1 MRSLQLAS
9 RESCQLRNQVSF
21 RDQRSLR
28 SYRKNSLLSPFIEKR
43 REVLSQ
49 NSKLSILDKGAQ
61 QHPFVNVYWANKQWV
76 VVVTKSLLGM
86 ISKMICNVRWD
97 FLMKMIWWEL
107 VLSSNWLVVL
117 NTRRRIAPIF
127 FARFHCR
134 YSAGSFLQ
142 NGHSTIA

>member
-1 MRSLQLAS
+1 
-9 RESCQLRNQVSF
+9 
-21 RDQRSLR
+21 
-28 SYRKNSLLSPFIEKR
+28 
-43 REVLSQ
+43 
-49 NSKLSILDKGAQ
+49 
-61 QHPFVNVYWANKQWV
+61 
-76 VVVTKSLLGM
+76 
-86 ISKMICNVRWD
+86 
-97 FLMKMIWWEL
+97 MKMIWWEL

>member
-61 QHPFVNVYWANKQWV
+61 QHPSFVNVY
-76 VVVTKSLLGM
+76 
-86 ISKMICNVRWD
+86 
-97 FLMKMIWWEL
+97 
-107 VLSSNWLVVL
+107 
-117 NTRRRIAPIF
+117 
-127 FARFHCR
+127 
-134 YSAGSFLQ
+134 
-142 NGHSTIA
+142 